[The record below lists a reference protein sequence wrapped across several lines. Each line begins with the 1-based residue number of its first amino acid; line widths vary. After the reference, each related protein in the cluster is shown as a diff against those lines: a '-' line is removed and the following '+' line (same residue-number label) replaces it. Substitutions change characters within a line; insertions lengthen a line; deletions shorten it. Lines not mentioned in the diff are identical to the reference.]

1 MAQMIS
7 SWLKPSLTLSRP
19 RPGQIM
25 VQRSLSSL
33 LGPVAQSLVLGI
45 GLAFFLGFFLLA
57 GRPYF
62 FAGEG
67 LLASLRLV
75 LADPAGN
82 FMVLFPL
89 LFFILPI
96 LLLLGSLFSVA
107 WRLLTTDW
115 RFTFDRNQRV
125 LKRNWG
131 NAAPFRDI
139 DHLQLRQVHAHGT
152 ADRYRLNVILQDRG
166 RIHLGETLDE
176 QSAQAALAEIA
187 ALCGLPTEVRV

>member
-1 MAQMIS
+1 MEQMIF

-33 LGPVAQSLVLGI
+33 LGPVAQSLVLGV
-45 GLAFFLGFFLLA
+45 GLVFFLGFFLLA
-57 GRPYF
+57 GRSFF
-62 FAGEG
+62 FAGPNLAEG
-67 LLASLRLV
+67 LRLV
-75 LADPAGN
+75 LENPAGN
-82 FMVLFPL
+82 FMALIPL

-125 LKRNWG
+125 MKRNWG
-131 NAAPFRDI
+131 DAAPFRDI

-152 ADRYRLNVILQDRG
+152 ADRFRLNVILQDRQ

-187 ALCGLPTEVRV
+187 ALCGLPTQVLA

>member
-1 MAQMIS
+1 MVQMIS
-7 SWLKPSLTLSRP
+7 SLLKPSLTLTRP

-33 LGPVAQSLVLGI
+33 LGPVAQSLVLGV
-45 GLAFFLGFFLLA
+45 GLVFFLGFFLLA
-57 GRPYF
+57 GRSF
-62 FAGEG
+62 FFPGPNPAEG
-67 LLASLRLV
+67 LRLV
-75 LADPAGN
+75 LENPAGN
-82 FMVLFPL
+82 FMALIPL
-89 LFFILPI
+89 LFFLLPI

-115 RFTFDRNQRV
+115 RFTFDRNERV

-139 DHLQLRQVHAHGT
+139 DHVQLRQIYAHGT
-152 ADRYRLNVILQDRG
+152 ADRFRLNVILQNRQ
-166 RIHLGETLDE
+166 RIHLGETVDE

-187 ALCGLPTEVRV
+187 ALSGLPTQVLA